1 MFRDESEALLKELSI
16 TLEAERVAERDRL
29 EVKQRQDME
38 YLKAR
43 FEEDLQTE
51 RRRLQKE
58 REEKL
63 SSLKDQVTSDDAGL
77 LVLTSF
83 FNFNFIAL
91 IYM

>member
-16 TLEAERVAERDRL
+16 TLEAERAAERDRL
-29 EVKQRQDME
+29 EAKKRQDME
-38 YLKAR
+38 CLKAE
-43 FEEDLQTE
+43 FEEELQTE

-58 REEKL
+58 KEEKL

-83 FNFNFIAL
+83 FFISIL
-91 IYM
+91 LL

>member
-16 TLEAERVAERDRL
+16 TLEAERAVERDRL
-29 EVKQRQDME
+29 EAKKRQDME
-38 YLKAR
+38 CLKVEL
-43 FEEDLQTE
+43 EEDLQAE

-83 FNFNFIAL
+83 FLFQF
-91 IYM
+91 Y

>member
-16 TLEAERVAERDRL
+16 TLEAERAAERDRL
-29 EVKQRQDME
+29 EAKKRQDME
-38 YLKAR
+38 CLKAE

-77 LVLTSF
+77 LVLTTF
-83 FNFNFIAL
+83 FYFNFIAL

>member
-16 TLEAERVAERDRL
+16 TLEAERAAERDRL
-29 EVKQRQDME
+29 EAKKRQDME
-38 YLKAR
+38 YLKAE
-43 FEEDLQTE
+43 FEGDLQTE

-83 FNFNFIAL
+83 F
-91 IYM
+91 